1 MRITRWSVSVAAA
14 VVLALCLAGCQAGGV
29 EVPPG
34 AEQLSPCEISEIPID
49 ELDEMGTPE
58 CDLAGS
64 SLVLSDGTP
73 TIMIPAVGAA
83 FSQGDGNG
91 REFRI
96 VNWGVPG
103 VHVAA
108 IEGDRLVGLWASG
121 PEAEDLAWQQLAV
134 ERVETTE
141 WCAQNC

>member
-1 MRITRWSVSVAAA
+1 
-14 VVLALCLAGCQAGGV
+14 
-29 EVPPG
+29 
-34 AEQLSPCEISEIPID
+34 
-49 ELDEMGTPE
+49 MGTPE

-96 VNWGVPG
+96 VNWGVAG